1 MKLLKRS
8 ASAEEDLLCA
18 TVCQKRQ
25 SVGLLRR
32 ALTEIQESFGASFGG
47 LIHCDL
53 HHLTAVPS
61 TVQLLWQSWT
71 TSLPSLYN
79 SSQCWT
85 AGAPS
90 TRELF
95 LDALSRIGSKTQ
107 SASEEDFRINY
118 QGEVNES
125 IDPKIVLAQL
135 IDPDPCSPAFLTG
148 LRLPS
153 VESCGFRC
161 PYGLCEV
168 LEPEEECNIQINM
181 TPKYSFVD
189 LHIGRFHGQLV
200 STSS

>member
-1 MKLLKRS
+1 V
-8 ASAEEDLLCA
+8 DL
-18 TVCQKRQ
+18 V
-25 SVGLLRR
+25 RR
-32 ALTEIQESFGASFGG
+32 AVTEIQESFGASFGG
-47 LIHCDL
+47 LIHCGL
-53 HHLTAVPS
+53 HHLTEVPPK
-61 TVQLLWQSWT
+61 VKLLWQSWT
-71 TSLPSLYN
+71 TSLPILYN

-95 LDALSRIGSKTQ
+95 LDALARIGSKQTQ

-125 IDPKIVLAQL
+125 IDPRIVFAQL
-135 IDPDPCSPAFLTG
+135 VDPDPCSPAFLTG

-161 PYGLCEV
+161 PYDLCGV
-168 LEPEEECNIQINM
+168 LEPEEECNIQVNM

-189 LHIGRFHGQLV
+189 LHIGRSYGWLV
-200 STSS
+200 RTSS